1 MARQF
6 GLYAAYG
13 DAMKA
18 TLTVTP
24 ETDMTSYVNQL
35 KDEIDLNGGLEEV
48 KILKE
53 KAKNQNEMHVTL
65 AYVCKKEGVVIERT
79 YTLLKVNDTWK
90 IATDKL

>member
-35 KDEIDLNGGLEEV
+35 KDEIDLNGGLEDV

-53 KAKNQNEMHVTL
+53 KAKKQNEMHVTL
-65 AYVCKKEGVVIERT
+65 AFLCKKEGVVIERT